1 MISIRNRNWAYTLY
15 SGARHFTN
23 TAQINL
29 KRDYPALFQ
38 LVHPRN
44 QIEVESADCD
54 AKTVLSWK
62 CPNKEDHEWEMS
74 IQEAIHI
81 YNRNMKHSLDPF

>member
-1 MISIRNRNWAYTLY
+1 MITIRNRNWTHALY
-15 SGARHFTN
+15 SGARLFAN

-29 KRDYPALFQ
+29 KREYPALFQ
-38 LVHPRN
+38 LVHPRD
-44 QIEVESADCD
+44 QREVESADCD

-74 IQEAIHI
+74 IQEAIHY
-81 YNRNMKHSLDPF
+81 YNRNIRHSSNPF